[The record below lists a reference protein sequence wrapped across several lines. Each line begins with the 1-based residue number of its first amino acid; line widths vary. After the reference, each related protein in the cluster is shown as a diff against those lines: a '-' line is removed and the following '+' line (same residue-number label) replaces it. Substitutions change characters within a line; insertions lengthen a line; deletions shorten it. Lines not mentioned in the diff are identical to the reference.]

1 MKLDYMGPYFPFF
14 FSFFFFFFFF
24 FIQTVR
30 AGAALGGVFIGVQQ
44 VELWGQAGYDGTM

>member
-14 FSFFFFFFFF
+14 FSFFFFFF

-44 VELWGQAGYDGTM
+44 VELWG

>member
-14 FSFFFFFFFF
+14 FSFFFFF